1 MKALSMILLI
11 AIATLTGCATVEE
24 NTEKENLSE
33 SESYVNGAMAGG
45 RMALGKEV
53 SSEYGTPP
61 DDPIEKERW
70 EKGLIHG
77 MTLAAFSSGDKSEPK
92 ESIQSR

>member
-1 MKALSMILLI
+1 MKTVSIILLI
-11 AIATLTGCATVEE
+11 AIAILSGCATVEE

-33 SESYVNGAMAGG
+33 SESYVNGVMAGG

-53 SSEYGTPP
+53 SPEYGTPP
-61 DDPIEKERW
+61 ENPIEREKW
-70 EKGLIHG
+70 EKGLMHG
-77 MTLAAFSSGDKSEPK
+77 MALAAFSSGDDSEPK